1 MKCIIITFHSEV
13 NYGAVLQAYALQTY
27 LKKNNSVKL
36 LNIKMNKKERNIKAI
51 IRNSFNIIKKSK
63 FNKFLKRNFDLTKK
77 VNTFD
82 KSQAILKEFDYAIVG
97 SDQVW
102 AFDLIKGFERI
113 FFMDMKF
120 DKTKK
125 VSYAASFGKDDNI
138 INNKEI
144 VTNYLNGFDK
154 ISTREESSR
163 KILNEMGIQCD
174 DVVDPTLLLSSNE
187 YVEKFNL
194 KKKEK
199 KYILVYMLV
208 IDEEIVRIVNEIN
221 KELDMD
227 IICFNNK
234 NRFGNRCKCVPNSSP
249 EEFVELFYNASF
261 VVTNSFHGTCFSIIF
276 EKKFISVAHKTKG
289 IRQINLLKK
298 AGLEERLYTENKDIK
313 KYIQDDVKAKE
324 EFWNYIDLSKK
335 FLDELK

>member
-1 MKCIIITFHSEV
+1 MNCIIVTFHSEI

-36 LNIKMNKKERNIKAI
+36 LDIRINKNEKSIKSM
-51 IRNSFNIIKKSK
+51 IRNSFNIIKKGK
-63 FNKFLKRNFDLTKK
+63 FKRFIKRNLNLTKK

-82 KSQAILKEFDYAIVG
+82 EAEAILKDFDYVIVG

-102 AFDLIKGFERI
+102 AFDLIKGFEKI
-113 FFMDMKF
+113 FYMDMQF

-125 VSYAASFGKDDNI
+125 ISYAASFGKDDNI

-144 VTNYLNGFDK
+144 VYKYLSKFDK

-163 KILNEMGIQCD
+163 KILNEMGIQCE
-174 DVVDPTLLLSSNE
+174 DVIDPTLLLTSNE
-187 YVEKFNL
+187 YIEKFNL
-194 KKKEK
+194 SKKDK

-208 IDEEIVRIVNEIN
+208 IDEKIVEIVNEIN

-234 NRFGNRCKCVPNSSP
+234 NRFGERCKCVPNSSP
-249 EEFVELFYNASF
+249 EEFVDLFYNASF

-276 EKKFISVAHKTKG
+276 GKKFISVAHKTKG

-298 AGLEERLYTENKDIK
+298 AGLEERLYSEDKDIIN
-313 KYIQDDVKAKE
+313 YIKEDINVKE
-324 EFWNYIDLSKK
+324 EFWNYIDSSKK
-335 FLDELK
+335 FLDEIN